1 MEFGFS
7 EEQKIL
13 IDGLTRFCKKEIEP
27 LVDDYDRNKKLR
39 DPAILKG
46 LLKKLRPFGFL
57 SGPVPEKYGGM
68 DLDFLTTGLIAENL
82 AKYFG
87 SLTGVCLIQMCAA
100 RLLATCPN
108 EALKEKYVPALCR
121 GDKIACV
128 CVTEPNVG
136 SNPAFIE
143 TTLTKVSGGYRL
155 NGTKTW
161 ISNGSV
167 SDIAIVIASVDRK
180 LGAKGLTA
188 FLVDREETPYTAREL
203 DKLGLRSFPTSELHF
218 EDIIVPEDN
227 WVVETGRGLAATL
240 KTFEMA
246 RSLMA
251 ATSVGLARAAIEAAS
266 EYAKQREQSGRV
278 IASFQLVQDM
288 LADMLARTEASAF
301 LTYRA
306 FWLMDQNIR
315 CDAQSAM
322 AKFYATEAAAQTTSE
337 AIQVLGGYGL
347 SEEYP
352 AERLFRDARSMTI
365 PDGTTQIQK
374 LIVARDLVGVS
385 ALF

>member
-13 IDGLTRFCKKEIEP
+13 IDSLTRFCKKEIEP
-27 LVDDYDRNKKLR
+27 LVDDYDKNKRLS

-46 LLKKLRPFGFL
+46 LLKKLQPFGFL

-68 DLDFLTTGLIAENL
+68 DLDFLTTGLIEETL
-82 AKYFG
+82 AKYFS
-87 SLTGVCLIQMCAA
+87 SLAGICLIQMGAA
-100 RLLATCPN
+100 RLLATCSN

-121 GDKIACV
+121 GDKIACI

-143 TTLTKVSGGYRL
+143 TTLTKVPGGYRL

-188 FLVDREETPYTAREL
+188 FLVDREETPYPARDL

-218 EDIIVPEDN
+218 EDILVPEEN
-227 WVVETGRGLAATL
+227 QVVETGRGLATTL

-246 RSLMA
+246 RALMA
-251 ATSVGLARAAIEAAS
+251 ATSVGLARAAIEVAS

-306 FWLMDQNIR
+306 FWLMDQDIR

-374 LIVARDLVGVS
+374 LIVARDLLGVS
-385 ALF
+385 AFF